1 MNVAN
6 EAIILELASTDR
18 TLLEWGD
25 SRGTA
30 DNPSHFSNFNIIR
43 CSNCHR
49 LGHVARYYSSLPTHP
64 LVEICIEGVNV
75 VVLLDTGSVKFFI
88 NENVHA
94 ALDFNNVRNQP
105 VDPGRYISITGDPL
119 NIKCKISCSVR
130 FPKRKMFYQGDFL
143 VSRNIRHECVLGWD
157 FIANNG
163 LTLRAAENNGR
174 HSYFVQGRW
183 DFSHLPRNPQVRD
196 HTCQG

>member
-49 LGHVARYYSSLPTHP
+49 LGHVARYYSSLPTRP

-75 VVLLDTGSVKFFI
+75 VALLDTRVGQGFGVYGIQGLFKS
-88 NENVHA
+88 
-94 ALDFNNVRNQP
+94 
-105 VDPGRYISITGDPL
+105 GMRYISAEIWVFGISRFL
-119 NIKCKISCSVR
+119 NFRYKVYL
-130 FPKRKMFYQGDFL
+130 PFL
-143 VSRNIRHECVLGWD
+143 SL
-157 FIANNG
+157 
-163 LTLRAAENNGR
+163 
-174 HSYFVQGRW
+174 
-183 DFSHLPRNPQVRD
+183 
-196 HTCQG
+196 